1 MKEYDILLQE
11 KIDIIQSKLTCAIG
25 MKETIEFDL
34 QQEQDDAT
42 RAQLEENLIEY
53 QNIIIA
59 LENFKETVV
68 E

>member
-1 MKEYDILLQE
+1 MKENILLLQE
-11 KIDIIQSKLTCAIG
+11 KIDIIQSKLTCAMG

-59 LENFKETVV
+59 LENFKETMV

>member
-1 MKEYDILLQE
+1 MKENILLLQE
-11 KIDIIQSKLTCAIG
+11 KIDIIQSKLACATG
-25 MKETIEFDL
+25 MKETIQFDL

-59 LENFKETVV
+59 LENFKETMV

>member
-25 MKETIEFDL
+25 MKETIELDL
-34 QQEQDDAT
+34 QQEQDDAI